1 MLPDDQPPR
10 PDQCHCFTIRRA
22 GRQMSRLYDAH
33 LAPTGLR
40 ITQFLTLATLDKA
53 PSATMLELAD
63 SLDVEATA
71 IGKMTGTL
79 ERDGLVTIR
88 RSPSDG
94 RSRIVQLTAEGR
106 DRLYQAVPLWREA
119 QRQFDA
125 LNGPEAISAF
135 RRGFA
140 FPETPPSTSTKA

>member
-1 MLPDDQPPR
+1 
-10 PDQCHCFTIRRA
+10 
-22 GRQMSRLYDAH
+22 MSRHYDAH

-40 ITQFLTLATLDKA
+40 ITQFLTLATLDTA
-53 PSATMLELAD
+53 PSATMLELAE

-88 RSPSDG
+88 RSPTDG

-125 LNGPEAISAF
+125 LNGSEVINAFRQGFIFPEA
-135 RRGFA
+135 
-140 FPETPPSTSTKA
+140 EPSTPTKA